1 MNALCGAIIGLSV
14 FFADENQLR
23 TFTFWTLGD
32 LGGATWNKLI
42 VAGPI
47 LIVAPVL
54 LLFHTR
60 ALNALALGEAEAY
73 HMGVDVER
81 TKLMIIL
88 LSALGVGVSVSM
100 SGMIGFIGLVIPHL
114 IRILFHPDNRLVLPA
129 SILGGAL
136 LLILADIVARTV
148 VMPSEMPIGVVT
160 ALIGAPFFMGL
171 LLKAKKKKRTVMYT
185 ASNLSLRIDKKPI
198 LNDVS
203 LMLEPGKFT
212 AIVGANG
219 AGKSTLL
226 RMLANELRPTSG
238 QVSINGKSI
247 QNYAPR
253 ELSKVRAVL
262 PQHSQ
267 VPFAFSVEQI
277 VRLGRHAHRTTDAV
291 NDAIVRDVMAL
302 DRGGPF
308 SWAYIPHVV
317 GRREAARA
325 VCPCARAGVGRNR
338 IPALHIAGRAYRQ
351 PGHSPAAT
359 HIQPCPPGK

>member
-1 MNALCGAIIGLSV
+1 MNALCGAIIGLSI

-47 LIVAPVL
+47 LIVASVL

-81 TKLMIIL
+81 TKLMIIV

-129 SILGGAL
+129 SIFGGAL

-148 VMPSEMPIGVVT
+148 VMPSELPIGVVT

-171 LLKAKKKKRTVMYT
+171 LLKAKKK
-185 ASNLSLRIDKKPI
+185 
-198 LNDVS
+198 
-203 LMLEPGKFT
+203 
-212 AIVGANG
+212 
-219 AGKSTLL
+219 
-226 RMLANELRPTSG
+226 NEL
-238 QVSINGKSI
+238 
-247 QNYAPR
+247 
-253 ELSKVRAVL
+253 
-262 PQHSQ
+262 
-267 VPFAFSVEQI
+267 
-277 VRLGRHAHRTTDAV
+277 
-291 NDAIVRDVMAL
+291 
-302 DRGGPF
+302 
-308 SWAYIPHVV
+308 
-317 GRREAARA
+317 
-325 VCPCARAGVGRNR
+325 
-338 IPALHIAGRAYRQ
+338 
-351 PGHSPAAT
+351 
-359 HIQPCPPGK
+359 

>member
-1 MNALCGAIIGLSV
+1 MNIALTLSRSRDAAIIGVLGIVLLVTVLFSLTVGAVSIPIGDVLIILLKRVGLFSSTEVDGMHEVVMNTIRLPRILLTLLIGGALGVSGAALQGLFRNPLVEPSIIGVSGGSASAVVLVIVFGRIIAMPTEGWAFDLLLPVVAFTGGLVATFVVLRLSSQAGRTNIAVLVLVGVAMNALCGAIIGLSI

-47 LIVAPVL
+47 LIVASVL

-81 TKLMIIL
+81 TKLMIIV

-129 SILGGAL
+129 SIFGGAL

-148 VMPSEMPIGVVT
+148 VMPSELPIGVVT

-171 LLKAKKKKRTVMYT
+171 LLKAKKK
-185 ASNLSLRIDKKPI
+185 
-198 LNDVS
+198 
-203 LMLEPGKFT
+203 
-212 AIVGANG
+212 
-219 AGKSTLL
+219 
-226 RMLANELRPTSG
+226 NEL
-238 QVSINGKSI
+238 
-247 QNYAPR
+247 
-253 ELSKVRAVL
+253 
-262 PQHSQ
+262 
-267 VPFAFSVEQI
+267 
-277 VRLGRHAHRTTDAV
+277 
-291 NDAIVRDVMAL
+291 
-302 DRGGPF
+302 
-308 SWAYIPHVV
+308 
-317 GRREAARA
+317 
-325 VCPCARAGVGRNR
+325 
-338 IPALHIAGRAYRQ
+338 
-351 PGHSPAAT
+351 
-359 HIQPCPPGK
+359 